1 MSYTGEFFDEY
12 LDRRGTNCFKW
23 DGIGEKFGVKHPE
36 EIIPMWIADMDF
48 RSPREVIDTIVE
60 RAQAQA
66 YGYTI
71 KKQEFFDAI
80 IQWVDRH
87 YHWKIEKDWI
97 VFTPGV
103 IPGFYMAIQQF
114 TKPGEGVIVQTPV
127 YYPFMEGVENN
138 DRKLVRNP
146 LIEKDGYWTMDF
158 EDLERKAQDPA
169 NKLMIISN
177 PHNPVG
183 RAWTVD
189 ELEKLV
195 DICERNHVIVVSD
208 EIHADLMM
216 DGHEHHALCAVSE
229 KARKFAIT
237 QYAPSK
243 TFNLAGLQTSYAVIP
258 DAQLREAFLRQQ
270 TANRLGAMNWFGAAA
285 LVTAYTKCDD
295 YVTALCDYVSANMDY
310 MVQFLKERLPEL
322 KMTKPEATYMVWVDF
337 RGTGMSTE
345 EIEKFILEKAHIATD
360 MGSWF
365 RDGGEGYLRF
375 NLACPRSILE
385 KALAQLEKALH
396 A

>member
-1 MSYTGEFFDEY
+1 MSYTGEYFDEY
-12 LDRRGTNCFKW
+12 LDRRETNCFKW

-60 RAQAQA
+60 RAQTQA

-138 DRKLVRNP
+138 DRKLVLNP

-158 EDLERKAQDPA
+158 EDLERKAQDPT

-183 RAWTVD
+183 RAWTAA

-258 DAQLREAFLRQQ
+258 DVQLREAFLRQQ

-310 MVQFLKERLPEL
+310 MVHFLKERLPEL

-337 RGTGMSTE
+337 RGTGMRTE

-385 KALAQLEKALH
+385 KALLQLEKALH